1 MLKSMTGYGRRE
13 AVTEGK
19 KILVEIKSVNHRY
32 SDYNIKVQRH
42 LGFLEDK
49 IRKYVSSSITR
60 GKVDIYLNVENYE
73 TADKQITL
81 NKEIAK
87 NYIDVLYQLR
97 DEFGLKDD
105 ITVSNVASNPDI
117 FSTERVEED
126 EEALWNTVK
135 TVLDGALSDFI
146 AMREREGERIQKD
159 LCERIDYMRTLVK
172 EVDERSPQTVK
183 EYSDKLYEKIKEVL
197 DGKEID
203 EARILTEVAIYADKV
218 AVNEETVRLGSHFEE
233 FDTIINSGSP
243 AGRKLDFL
251 VQEINREANTIGS
264 KAQDAEITRAV
275 VDMKSEIEKIREQI
289 RQRKAPNALQHA
301 AGGPVLFHDRPRAIE
316 CIYYI
321 HPDCEIAR
329 DTQKNRTC
337 VRRFL
342 HQASMDNQ
350 RLKRCG
356 SQPTHRLSYRPMCAK
371 ELYCKVKKRRSH
383 NRKSSARHILPCALL
398 FVHIS
403 FINPCYNYDIIQYR
417 KRTPH
422 WAPAAIIPS

>member
-1 MLKSMTGYGRRE
+1 MTGYGRRE

-87 NYIDVLYQLR
+87 NYIDVLYRLR

-183 EYSDKLYEKIKEVL
+183 EYSDKLYDKIKEVL

-218 AVNEETVRLGSHFEE
+218 AVNEETVRL
-233 FDTIINSGSP
+233 DTIINSGSP

-251 VQEINREANTIGS
+251 IQEINREVNTIGS
-264 KAQDAEITRAV
+264 KASDIEIAKTV
-275 VDMKSEIEKIREQI
+275 VTLKGEIEKLREQI
-289 RQRKAPNALQHA
+289 QN
-301 AGGPVLFHDRPRAIE
+301 IE
-316 CIYYI
+316 
-321 HPDCEIAR
+321 
-329 DTQKNRTC
+329 
-337 VRRFL
+337 
-342 HQASMDNQ
+342 
-350 RLKRCG
+350 
-356 SQPTHRLSYRPMCAK
+356 
-371 ELYCKVKKRRSH
+371 
-383 NRKSSARHILPCALL
+383 
-398 FVHIS
+398 
-403 FINPCYNYDIIQYR
+403 
-417 KRTPH
+417 
-422 WAPAAIIPS
+422 